1 MLYRGPKVELT
12 VAEHA
17 IIHRQQRSRAAV
29 ALARRSARQY
39 AKIVLRSLSNGYN
52 AKFEDIA
59 GGLPGIA
66 RTMATYQVYGPLQ
79 EFAARV
85 CVRLVK
91 EGLAK

>member
-17 IIHRQQRSRAAV
+17 TIHRQQRSRAAV

-39 AKIVLRSLSNGYN
+39 AKNLLRGLESAPG

-59 GGLPGIA
+59 GGLPGIT

-85 CVRLVK
+85 CVRLVR
-91 EGLAK
+91 EGLTK